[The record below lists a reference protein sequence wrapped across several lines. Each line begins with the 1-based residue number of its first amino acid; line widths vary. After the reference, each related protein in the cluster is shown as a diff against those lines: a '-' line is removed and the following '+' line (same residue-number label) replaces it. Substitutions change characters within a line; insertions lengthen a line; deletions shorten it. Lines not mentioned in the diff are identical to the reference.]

1 MFGEEN
7 WTPTLLRFWVRG
19 RCFGTPW
26 PAQDGDSV
34 PAWKM
39 QTTSNLL
46 RTLVRILFEI
56 ERPGLGYS
64 MLCIRGTALSK
75 RGGWWRLLLGG
86 RMGWWLPDLRREAG
100 AYIQIKTFDVAIV
113 LARVLIRGTV
123 VSGTAS
129 CWKTVSS
136 IRPRVQRQL
145 DFTEWWWDT
154 TGDRI
159 TGSVHM
165 LKQ

>member
-1 MFGEEN
+1 
-7 WTPTLLRFWVRG
+7 
-19 RCFGTPW
+19 
-26 PAQDGDSV
+26 
-34 PAWKM
+34 
-39 QTTSNLL
+39 
-46 RTLVRILFEI
+46 
-56 ERPGLGYS
+56 
-64 MLCIRGTALSK
+64 
-75 RGGWWRLLLGG
+75 
-86 RMGWWLPDLRREAG
+86 MGWWLSDLRREAG

-113 LARVLIRGTV
+113 LARVLIRGTA

-129 CWKTVSS
+129 CWETVSS
-136 IRPRVQRQL
+136 IRPRVQRQP